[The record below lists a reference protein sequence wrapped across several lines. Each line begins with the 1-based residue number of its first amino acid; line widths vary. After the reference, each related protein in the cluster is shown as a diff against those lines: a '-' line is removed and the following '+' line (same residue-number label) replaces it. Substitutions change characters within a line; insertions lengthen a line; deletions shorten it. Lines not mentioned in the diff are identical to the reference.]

1 MKDIY
6 NSVALVSAV
15 LPQVATTT
23 AESAAI
29 DLQGFESAL
38 AVYHVG
44 QSADTLSA
52 TVKIT
57 LSLTECDTSDGTFTA
72 VAAGDYQGTLALIDA
87 AAEDEAAFKVG
98 YLGSK
103 RYIKAGFTF
112 AGTHATG
119 TEVSAVV
126 LKGHARHNG
135 TLV

>member
-1 MKDIY
+1 MKDLY
-6 NSVALVSAV
+6 NRVTLVNAV
-15 LPQVATTT
+15 LPAVATET

-38 AVYHVG
+38 AIYSVG
-44 QSADTLSA
+44 QSADTLSGS
-52 TVKIT
+52 VKIT
-57 LSLTECDTSDGTFTA
+57 LSLTECDTSDGT
-72 VAAGDYQGTLALIDA
+72 LIDA
-87 AAEDEAAFKVG
+87 AAEDEAVFKVG

-103 RYIKAGFTF
+103 RYIKAGFTL
-112 AGTHATG
+112 AGTHSSG